1 MKKKYEIGVAWCK
14 ESRKDNLHV
23 KSDLYVSSMEL
34 QELWTTHKKHAL
46 GMNELSSNTSSKISH
61 WRMIINYVI
70 FEIIY
75 CSGYVINATVKSTFD
90 DLISTYITQQIHFAL
105 SMMKN

>member
-1 MKKKYEIGVAWCK
+1 
-14 ESRKDNLHV
+14 
-23 KSDLYVSSMEL
+23 
-34 QELWTTHKKHAL
+34 
-46 GMNELSSNTSSKISH
+46 MN
-61 WRMIINYVI
+61 INYVI

>member
-1 MKKKYEIGVAWCK
+1 
-14 ESRKDNLHV
+14 
-23 KSDLYVSSMEL
+23 
-34 QELWTTHKKHAL
+34 
-46 GMNELSSNTSSKISH
+46 MNV
-61 WRMIINYVI
+61 NYVI
-70 FEIIY
+70 FEIIH